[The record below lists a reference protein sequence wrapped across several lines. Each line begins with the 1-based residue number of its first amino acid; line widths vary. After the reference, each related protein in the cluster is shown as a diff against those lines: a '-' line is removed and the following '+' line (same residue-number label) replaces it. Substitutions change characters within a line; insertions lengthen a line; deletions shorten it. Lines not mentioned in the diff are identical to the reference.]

1 MIGMTDASVSKLPD
15 GLNPRPGKKTR
26 SPAGSVKLSEVA
38 TLAGV
43 SEATVSRVLNRKY
56 GVSPNTREQVED
68 ALRQI
73 GYERPRKGEIVLV
86 LVPGLATP
94 FFGEMCN
101 AIEAD
106 LSPHGLR
113 AVIGPVLPGSVYERD
128 YVEAFVD
135 TGIAAA
141 IFLSSSNTLQN
152 ADDSARALLESRGV
166 PYLCVNGGFAEG
178 DAPVIST
185 DDWRAAEL
193 AVDHLYELGHRR
205 IGMCAGPLGN
215 TPADRR
221 VEGFLNSMDA
231 RGIEGAEDLVV
242 RYHYSVDGGRYAADA
257 LLDLDVTAIV
267 ASSDDMALGAI
278 RAIKRRG
285 LRVPE
290 DVSVI
295 GYNNSSILEF
305 TDPPL
310 SSVAQPV
317 EHLAQACARTLVTMI
332 QNRPVRT
339 DEMLMEP
346 TFHARQSTAPVRTA

>member
-1 MIGMTDASVSKLPD
+1 MTDARVSELPES
-15 GLNPRPGKKTR
+15 GLQHAGKKTR
-26 SPAGSVKLSEVA
+26 SPAGSAKLSEVA
-38 TLAGV
+38 ALAGV

-56 GVSPNTREQVED
+56 GVSQRTREQVED

-73 GYERPRKGEIVLV
+73 GYERTLKGEIVLV
-86 LVPGLATP
+86 LVPGLKTP

-101 AIEAD
+101 AIESE

-135 TGIAAA
+135 TGIVAA
-141 IFLSSSNTLQN
+141 IFLSSSNTLTN

-166 PYLCVNGGFAEG
+166 PYVCVNGGFAAG
-178 DAPVIST
+178 DSPVVST

-193 AVDHLYELGHRR
+193 AVEHLYGLGHRR
-205 IGMCAGPLGN
+205 IGMSAGPVGN
-215 TPADRR
+215 IPADRR
-221 VEGFLNSMDA
+221 VEGFLNAMDA
-231 RGIEGAEDLVV
+231 RNIDGAEDFVL
-242 RYHYSVDGGRYAADA
+242 RHHFSVDGGRHAADA

-267 ASSDDMALGAI
+267 ASSDEMALGAI
-278 RAIKRRG
+278 RAITRRG

-295 GYNNSSILEF
+295 GYNDSYILEF

-310 SSVAQPV
+310 TSVSQPV
-317 EHLAQACARTLVTMI
+317 EHLAQAVARTVVTMV
-332 QNRPVRT
+332 QNRAVRT
-339 DEMLMEP
+339 DEVFMEP
-346 TFHARQSTAPVRTA
+346 ALHVRLSTAPVRTE

>member
-1 MIGMTDASVSKLPD
+1 MTDASVSKLPESSTQ
-15 GLNPRPGKKTR
+15 RPGKKTR
-26 SPAGSVKLSEVA
+26 SPAGSAKLSEVA
-38 TLAGV
+38 ALAGV

-56 GVSPNTREQVED
+56 GVSPTTREQVEE

-86 LVPGLATP
+86 LVPGLKTP
-94 FFGEMCN
+94 IFGEFCN

-166 PYLCVNGGFAEG
+166 PYLCINGGFAEG
-178 DAPVIST
+178 ESPVIST

-193 AVDHLYELGHRR
+193 AVEHLYDLGHRR

-215 TPADRR
+215 IPADRR
-221 VEGFLNSMDA
+221 VEGFLNAMDA
-231 RGIEGAEDLVV
+231 RGIEDAEDLVV
-242 RYHYSVDGGRYAADA
+242 RHHFSIDGGRYAADA

-267 ASSDDMALGAI
+267 ASSDEMALGAI
-278 RAIKRRG
+278 RATKRRG

-295 GYNNSSILEF
+295 GYNDSYILEF

-310 SSVAQPV
+310 TSVSQPV
-317 EHLAQACARTLVTMI
+317 EHISQACARTLVTMI

-346 TFHARQSTAPVRTA
+346 ALHTRNSTAPVRTA

>member
-1 MIGMTDASVSKLPD
+1 MTDARVSELPE
-15 GLNPRPGKKTR
+15 GRLQQSGKKAR
-26 SPAGSVKLSEVA
+26 SPAGSAKLSEVA
-38 TLAGV
+38 ALAGV

-56 GVSPNTREQVED
+56 GVSQRTREQVED
-68 ALRQI
+68 ALREI
-73 GYERPRKGEIVLV
+73 GYERTLKGEIVLV
-86 LVPGLATP
+86 LVPGLKTP

-101 AIEAD
+101 AIEAE

-135 TGIAAA
+135 TGIVAA
-141 IFLSSSNTLQN
+141 IFLSSSNTLVN
-152 ADDSARALLESRGV
+152 ADDSARALLESRGI

-178 DAPVIST
+178 ESPVVST

-193 AVDHLYELGHRR
+193 AVDHLYTLGHRR
-205 IGMCAGPLGN
+205 IGMCAGPVGN
-215 TPADRR
+215 IPADRR
-221 VEGFLNSMDA
+221 VEGFLNSMD
-231 RGIEGAEDLVV
+231 GHNIESAEDFVL
-242 RYHYSVDGGRYAADA
+242 RQHFSVDGGRHAADA

-285 LRVPE
+285 MRVPE

-295 GYNNSSILEF
+295 GYNDSFILEF

-310 SSVAQPV
+310 TSVSQPV
-317 EHLAQACARTLVTMI
+317 EHLSQAITRTVVSMVH
-332 QNRPVRT
+332 NRKVST
-339 DEMLMEP
+339 AELFMEP
-346 TFHARQSTAPVRTA
+346 SLTVRQSTAPVRAV